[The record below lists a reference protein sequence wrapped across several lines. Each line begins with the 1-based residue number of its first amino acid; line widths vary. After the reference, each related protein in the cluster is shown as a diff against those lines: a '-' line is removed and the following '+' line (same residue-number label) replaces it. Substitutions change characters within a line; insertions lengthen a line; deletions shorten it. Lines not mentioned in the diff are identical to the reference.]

1 MICEELCND
10 ENAAQTNR
18 TDYVKEKCVQQLR
31 KLMNGEFTHFTL
43 SLVLIAP
50 TANFGVSRTYY
61 NSKFRITMKFIFQY
75 K

>member
-50 TANFGVSRTYY
+50 TVNFGVSRTIIV
-61 NSKFRITMKFIFQY
+61 NLGLK
-75 K
+75 